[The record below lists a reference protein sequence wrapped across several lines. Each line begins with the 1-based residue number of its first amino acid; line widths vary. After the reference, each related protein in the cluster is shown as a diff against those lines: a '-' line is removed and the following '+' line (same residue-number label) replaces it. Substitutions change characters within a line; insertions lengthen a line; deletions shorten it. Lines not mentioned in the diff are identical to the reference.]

1 MTAIEVRSFRV
12 LNPATATA
20 AAARPTFATAALV
33 VGNPSMPFVY
43 SGRTATR
50 ARLQPLP
57 GAEAESRT
65 IAAQLGTQALTGK
78 AATETTVRA
87 RMSRA
92 PLIHFAT
99 HGLAYGSS
107 NPARRSFVAFASDS
121 SHDGLLTMGEL
132 MDDQSLRLIADL
144 VVLSACQSGLGNVKK
159 AEGSVGLQRALL
171 AKGAHSVLVSLW
183 NVDDKATRLL
193 MEKFYA
199 YWLEPTTVRSKATAL
214 QMAQEAVLSAG
225 RAARE
230 GILQ

>member
-12 LNPATATA
+12 LALFGALV
-20 AAARPTFATAALV
+20 PTEAGSTPRNGSGACLPAALV
-33 VGNPSMPFVY
+33 VGNPSIPFVY

-50 ARLQPLP
+50 AKLQPLP

-107 NPARRSFVAFASDS
+107 SAPRRSFVAFASDS

-132 MDDQSLRLIADL
+132 MDDQSLRLVAEL
-144 VVLSACQSGLGNVKK
+144 VVLSAC
-159 AEGSVGLQRALL
+159 
-171 AKGAHSVLVSLW
+171 
-183 NVDDKATRLL
+183 
-193 MEKFYA
+193 
-199 YWLEPTTVRSKATAL
+199 
-214 QMAQEAVLSAG
+214 
-225 RAARE
+225 
-230 GILQ
+230 

>member
-1 MTAIEVRSFRV
+1 MLADGATVAFSA
-12 LNPATATA
+12 PATRR
-20 AAARPTFATAALV
+20 RPGPGTV
-33 VGNPSMPFVY
+33 RV
-43 SGRTATR
+43 

-65 IAAQLGTQALTGK
+65 IAAQLGTQALTGR

-107 NPARRSFVAFASDS
+107 NTARRSFVAFASDS
-121 SHDGLLTMGEL
+121 THDGLLTMGEL
-132 MDDQSLRLIADL
+132 LDDQSFSLIAEL
-144 VVLSACQSGLGNVKK
+144 VVLSACQSGLGDMKK

-171 AKGAHSVLVSLW
+171 AKGARSVLVSLW
-183 NVDDKATRLL
+183 NVDDQATRLL

-199 YWLEPTTVRSKATAL
+199 YWLDPTTVRSKATAL
-214 QMAQEAVLSAG
+214 QLAQEAVRQTPG
-225 RAARE
+225 YGNPKFWAAFQLV
-230 GILQ
+230 GAD